1 MTVYGELSE
10 QTQVETML
18 DSALEQAG
26 AIDIVYNNAAIMTPW
41 RKDPWDIP
49 AEDFRK
55 SFEVNVISLARIC
68 YRLVPLMLAR
78 KWGRVVNVTSGI
90 MDQPNLTAYAV
101 SKAAVDKF
109 VRDFAPHLAGSGVQ
123 MDSSIRVGCAP
134 IWADPKPRTI
144 RRRCCPVPSCR
155 YCSTMASA
163 AACSAPKTMRA
174 RACRRLWKMPG
185 ANNRSF
191 MRNWESET
199 SVNSARVTALSGSIE
214 PRHLRVDQVKSGQQR
229 RRYRHPNA
237 CSKTPSTVEAP
248 NDHLNENAHG
258 RHTPVNDHVGGSS
271 PAKDKMANQVLHA
284 KHSPHHT
291 ADDGEPFQRF
301 LHPTFLRP
309 RAGVTSDGYSGL

>member
-1 MTVYGELSE
+1 MLTLQGKWALVTGASRGVGFHVSVGLAQQGCNLVLHSRELSHTKAMALKLKDLGVSIVTVYGELSE

-123 MDSSIRVGCAP
+123 MNLL
-134 IWADPKPRTI
+134 DPGWLRTDLGG
-144 RRRCCPVPSCR
+144 P
-155 YCSTMASA
+155 
-163 AACSAPKTMRA
+163 
-174 RACRRLWKMPG
+174 
-185 ANNRSF
+185 
-191 MRNWESET
+191 
-199 SVNSARVTALSGSIE
+199 
-214 PRHLRVDQVKSGQQR
+214 
-229 RRYRHPNA
+229 
-237 CSKTPSTVEAP
+237 EAP
-248 NDHLNENAHG
+248 NDPSSVLPGALVPVLLDDGVSGRLFCAQDYAGLGLPQALENA
-258 RHTPVNDHVGGSS
+258 
-271 PAKDKMANQVLHA
+271 
-284 KHSPHHT
+284 
-291 ADDGEPFQRF
+291 QRK
-301 LHPTFLRP
+301 
-309 RAGVTSDGYSGL
+309 